1 MACRIDWKG
10 KPSVEKLIFLPR
22 VDILKPFISHVEH
35 RALKP
40 IRKQEVARLWRNVE
54 GEHRADTGDVIV
66 QRKDGVKRAMFP
78 DRILKSNDR
87 VDASNEI
94 CAQVE
99 GCRELVDVADRLP
112 LQRCWPRIGD
122 T

>member
-1 MACRIDWKG
+1 M
-10 KPSVEKLIFLPR
+10 FLPR
-22 VDILKPFISHVEH
+22 VDILKPFVSHAEY

-54 GEHRADTGDVIV
+54 GEHRANTGDVIV

-78 DRILKSNDR
+78 DGILKANDG

-94 CAQVE
+94 WAQVE
-99 GCRELVDVADRLP
+99 GGREIVDVADRLP
-112 LQRCWPRIGD
+112 FQRC
-122 T
+122 